1 MHGLGRS
8 SSHIDSTRPELGAE
22 VLHGPV
28 QRGAVQGRGH
38 GGLAVRGFEP
48 QVPAAGQV
56 HAPAL
61 LQGCSDQVSDVLVGA
76 PQQVSL
82 PAVLHAAA
90 LVIGPHASHSQSSEC
105 SSLWKCVMV
114 SGLRSVVRHGDSSLS
129 VLGCPESA
137 HPGRYPGCTDT
148 VHTAAYSPCSS
159 WKYSLTVCAM
169 PACVEGW
176 GTVASP
182 APSTRRVPN
191 CSSEPSQSADT
202 SQSHASR
209 GP

>member
-1 MHGLGRS
+1 MRHGLGAAHLRS
-8 SSHIDSTRPELGAE
+8 AHGHLSVLQVAQDVGSGTLELHDPGGHGVRALERTVAARGQFVVDPAHADGAPDR
-22 VLHGPV
+22 L
-28 QRGAVQGRGH
+28 ADVQGKLG
-38 GGLAVRGFEP
+38 P
-48 QVPAAGQV
+48 
-56 HAPAL
+56 
-61 LQGCSDQVSDVLVGA
+61 DV
-76 PQQVSL
+76 
-82 PAVLHAAA
+82 
-90 LVIGPHASHSQSSEC
+90 
-105 SSLWKCVMV
+105 
-114 SGLRSVVRHGDSSLS
+114 LRSVVRHGDSSLS

-182 APSTRRVPN
+182 ASSTRRVPN